1 MKLYHYR
8 QLIYI
13 SLCPSL
19 LPVKGGVRMLWAA
32 IKCLT
37 LYWKTHTNSTVGH
50 SEILAIKFNVIST
63 CIFFRPVNW
72 VQMLPVL
79 KTGLFY
85 RMRQWGSPVDLY
97 FYSLFSVG
105 LIFLLAWP
113 GAYSPFSVEEELGQ
127 QHSPG
132 TLRVGYIYLQEHSI
146 LPGGDTHV
154 HRSTHTSLFWAGVG
168 GPGGH

>member
-72 VQMLPVL
+72 VQMLPVFKNRAL
-79 KTGLFY
+79 LQNEAMRKSSRPILLFFVLCWTYIFAGLASGLLPLLSGRGTGSAALTWYPACRIHLF
-85 RMRQWGSPVDLY
+85 
-97 FYSLFSVG
+97 
-105 LIFLLAWP
+105 A
-113 GAYSPFSVEEELGQ
+113 GA
-127 QHSPG
+127 QHSSRRG
-132 TLRVGYIYLQEHSI
+132 
-146 LPGGDTHV
+146 
-154 HRSTHTSLFWAGVG
+154 HTRAQKH
-168 GPGGH
+168 PY